1 MLDVKKIQNVDLDYL
16 THVIKSGKYDE
27 EIFKTA
33 DEIRRKYVGEEVHL
47 RAIIE
52 FSNICTQHCLYC
64 GLRAD
69 NKNLQRY
76 RMSPE
81 EIIERARLIAKLG
94 IKTIVLQSGEDPY
107 YTTEIISHLI
117 TEIKKLDVAITLSIG
132 ERELEEYRIWK
143 ELGADRYLMRHET
156 ASPELYAKLHPNDSF
171 ENRKAHLYELKRLGY
186 ETGAGFMVGL
196 PGQTAYDL
204 ALDLAFL
211 KELDADMIGIGP
223 FIPNPYTP
231 LKDAKGGDLQTTLR
245 MIALA
250 RIVVPTANIPATTA
264 LGSINPFGRQYGLKY
279 GANVIM
285 PNLTP
290 NPYRPNY
297 SLYPG
302 KICLFERD
310 TACVECT
317 KQMIRSVG
325 LVVGEGYGYRKKTE
339 MSEEKEV
346 LNVEKA

>member
-1 MLDVKKIQNVDLDYL
+1 MIDVKKIQNVDLDYL
-16 THVIKSGKYDE
+16 THIIGTNKYDE
-27 EIFKTA
+27 EIFRIA

-52 FSNICTQHCLYC
+52 FSNYCSQHCLYC
-64 GLRAD
+64 GLRAE

-76 RMSPE
+76 RMSVE
-81 EIIERARLIAKLG
+81 EIVERAKLISNLG

-107 YTTEIISHLI
+107 YTTEIVGEII
-117 TEIKKLDVAITLSIG
+117 QQIKKFDVAITLSIG
-132 ERELEEYRIWK
+132 ERSFEEYRIWK

-156 ASPELYAKLHPNDSF
+156 ASAQLYAKLHPGDSF
-171 ENRKAHLYELKRLGY
+171 ENRKAHLFEIKRLGY

-196 PGQTAYDL
+196 PGQTPYYL

-223 FIPNPYTP
+223 FIPNPDTP
-231 LKDAKGGDLQTTLR
+231 LKDTTGGDLQTTLR

-250 RIVVPTANIPATTA
+250 RMVVPTANIPATTA
-264 LGSINPFGRQYGLKY
+264 LGSINPLGRQYGLKY

-317 KQMIRSVG
+317 KAMIKGVG
-325 LVVGEGYGYRKKTE
+325 LVVGEGYGYRKKI
-339 MSEEKEV
+339 EV
-346 LNVEKA
+346 EALN

>member
-1 MLDVKKIQNVDLDYL
+1 MIDVKKIQNIDLDYL
-16 THVIKSGKYDE
+16 THIIETDKYDE
-27 EIFKTA
+27 EIFKIA

-52 FSNICTQHCLYC
+52 FSNYCSQHCLYC
-64 GLRAD
+64 GLRAE

-76 RMSPE
+76 RMSVD
-81 EIIERARLIAKLG
+81 EIVERARLIANLG
-94 IKTIVLQSGEDPY
+94 IKTVVLQSGEDPY
-107 YTTEIISHLI
+107 YTTEMISEIIR
-117 TEIKKLDVAITLSIG
+117 EIKKLDVAITLSIG
-132 ERELEEYRIWK
+132 ERTFEEYRIWK

-156 ASPELYAKLHPNDSF
+156 ASPQLYAKLHPGDTF
-171 ENRKAHLYELKRLGY
+171 ENRRAHLLEIKHLGY

-196 PGQTAYDL
+196 PEQTPYDL
-204 ALDLAFL
+204 ALDLAFI
-211 KELDADMIGIGP
+211 KEIDADMIGIGP
-223 FIPNPYTP
+223 FIPNPDTP
-231 LKDAKGGDLQTTLR
+231 LRESTGGDLQTTLR
-245 MIALA
+245 MVALA

-317 KQMIRSVG
+317 KTMIKSIG
-325 LVVGEGYGYRKKTE
+325 LVVGEGYGYRRKA
-339 MSEEKEV
+339 EEV
-346 LNVEKA
+346 SIDC

>member
-16 THVIKSGKYDE
+16 THIISTDEYDE
-27 EIFKTA
+27 EIFRTA
-33 DEIRRKYVGEEVHL
+33 DEIRRKYVGDEVYL

-52 FSNICTQHCLYC
+52 FSNYCSQHCLYC
-64 GLRAD
+64 GLRAE
-69 NKNLQRY
+69 NKNLTRY
-76 RMSPE
+76 RMSVE
-81 EIIERARLIAKLG
+81 EIVARAKLIAQMG
-94 IKTIVLQSGEDPY
+94 IKTVVLQSGEDPY
-107 YTTEIISHLI
+107 YTTEMMCDIIKQ
-117 TEIKKLDVAITLSIG
+117 IKELDVAITLSIG
-132 ERELEEYRIWK
+132 ERTFEEYRIWK

-156 ASPELYAKLHPNDSF
+156 ASPELYAKLHPGDTF
-171 ENRKAHLYELKRLGY
+171 ENRKAHLYEIKRLGY

-196 PGQTAYDL
+196 PGQTPYDL

-211 KELDADMIGIGP
+211 KEIDADMIGIGP
-223 FIPNPYTP
+223 YIPNPDTP
-231 LKDAKGGDLQTTLR
+231 LKDANGGDLKTTLR
-245 MIALA
+245 MVALA

-264 LGSINPFGRQYGLKY
+264 LGSINPYGRQYGLKY

-302 KICLFERD
+302 KICLFEKD

-317 KQMIRSVG
+317 KAMIKSVG
-325 LVVGEGYGYRKKTE
+325 LTVGEGFGSRKRIDE
-339 MSEEKEV
+339 IFV
-346 LNVEKA
+346 

>member
-1 MLDVKKIQNVDLDYL
+1 MIELEKIRNVDLDYITYL
-16 THVIKSGKYDE
+16 LSTNSHNE
-27 EIFKTA
+27 EIFQKA
-33 DEIRRKYVGEEVHL
+33 DEIRKKYVGEEVHL

-52 FSNICTQHCLYC
+52 FSNYCSQHCLYC
-64 GLRAD
+64 GLRSE
-69 NKNLQRY
+69 NKNLVRY
-76 RMSPE
+76 RMSLE
-81 EIIERARLIAKLG
+81 EIIERAKLIAKLG

-107 YTTEIISHLI
+107 YTTEMINTLI

-132 ERELEEYRIWK
+132 ERTFEEYRIWR

-156 ASPELYAKLHPNDSF
+156 ASKSLYAKLHPGDSF
-171 ENRKAHLYELKRLGY
+171 ESRKAHLLELKRLGY
-186 ETGAGFMVGL
+186 ETGAGCMVGL
-196 PGQTAYDL
+196 PGQTYYDL

-223 FIPNPYTP
+223 FIPNPDTP
-231 LKDAKGGDLQTTLR
+231 LANQGGGDLYTTLK

-250 RIVVPTANIPATTA
+250 RIIIPTANIPATTA
-264 LGSINPFGRQYGLKY
+264 LGSINPFGRQLGLRY

-302 KICLFERD
+302 KICLFEKD

-317 KQMIRSVG
+317 KTMIKDLG
-325 LVVGEGYGYRKKTE
+325 LKVGEGYGYRKSGYISN
-339 MSEEKEV
+339 M
-346 LNVEKA
+346 L

>member
-1 MLDVKKIQNVDLDYL
+1 MLDIKKIQNVDLDYL
-16 THVIKSGKYDE
+16 THIISTDKYDE
-27 EIFKTA
+27 EIFKIA
-33 DEIRRKYVGEEVHL
+33 DEIRRKYVGEDVYL

-52 FSNICTQHCLYC
+52 FSNYCSQHCLYC
-64 GLRAD
+64 GLRAE
-69 NKNLQRY
+69 NKNLTRY
-76 RMSPE
+76 RMSVG
-81 EIIERARLIAKLG
+81 EIVARAKLIAQMG

-107 YTTEIISHLI
+107 YTTEMMCDIIRQ
-117 TEIKKLDVAITLSIG
+117 IKELDVAITLSIG
-132 ERELEEYRIWK
+132 ERTFEEYRIWK

-156 ASPELYAKLHPNDSF
+156 ASPELYAKLHPGDTF
-171 ENRKAHLYELKRLGY
+171 ENRKAHLYEIKRLGY

-196 PGQTAYDL
+196 PGQTPYDL

-211 KELDADMIGIGP
+211 KEIDADMIGIGP
-223 FIPNPYTP
+223 FIPNPDTP
-231 LKDAKGGDLQTTLR
+231 LKDATGGDLKTTLR
-245 MIALA
+245 MVALA

-264 LGSINPFGRQYGLKY
+264 LGSINPYGRQYGLKY

-302 KICLFERD
+302 KICLFEKD

-317 KQMIRSVG
+317 KAMIKSVG
-325 LVVGEGYGYRKKTE
+325 LTVGEGFGSRKRIDE
-339 MSEEKEV
+339 IFV
-346 LNVEKA
+346 

>member
-1 MLDVKKIQNVDLDYL
+1 MIEIKKIQNVDLDYL
-16 THVIKSGKYDE
+16 TYLLSTDEHNE
-27 EIFKTA
+27 EIFKVA
-33 DEIRRKYVGEEVHL
+33 DEVRRKYVGTEVHL

-52 FSNICTQHCLYC
+52 FSNYCSQHCLYC
-64 GLRAD
+64 GLRAE
-69 NKNLQRY
+69 NRNLNRY
-76 RMSPE
+76 RMTEE
-81 EIIERARLIAKLG
+81 EILERARLIAKLG

-107 YTTEIISHLI
+107 YTTERISYLI

-132 ERELEEYRIWK
+132 ERDFEEYKIWK
-143 ELGADRYLMRHET
+143 KLGADRYLMRHET
-156 ASPELYAKLHPNDSF
+156 ASPELYAKLHPGDSF
-171 ENRKAHLYELKRLGY
+171 ENRKAHLFELKRLGY
-186 ETGAGFMVGL
+186 ETGAGCMVGL
-196 PGQTAYDL
+196 PGQTPYDM

-223 FIPNPYTP
+223 FIPNPDTP
-231 LKDAKGGDLQTTLR
+231 LANQGGGTLKDTLK
-245 MIALA
+245 MVALA

-264 LGSINPFGRQYGLKY
+264 LGSIDPFGRQMGLKC

-302 KICLFERD
+302 KICLFEKD

-317 KQMIRSVG
+317 KAMIKGVG
-325 LVVGEGYGYRKKTE
+325 LVVGEGYGYRRKINI
-339 MSEEKEV
+339 EEYKITAV
-346 LNVEKA
+346 GD

>member
-1 MLDVKKIQNVDLDYL
+1 MIDVKKIQNVDLDYL
-16 THVIKSGKYDE
+16 TYIIGTNKYDE
-27 EIFKTA
+27 EIFRIA

-52 FSNICTQHCLYC
+52 FSNYCSQHCLYC
-64 GLRAD
+64 GLRAE

-76 RMSPE
+76 RMSVE
-81 EIIERARLIAKLG
+81 EIVERAKLISNLG

-107 YTTEIISHLI
+107 YTTEIVG
-117 TEIKKLDVAITLSIG
+117 EIIQQIKRFNVAITLSIG
-132 ERELEEYRIWK
+132 ERSFEEYRIWR

-156 ASPELYAKLHPNDSF
+156 ASAQLYAKLHPGDSF
-171 ENRKAHLYELKRLGY
+171 ENRKAHLFEIKRLGY

-196 PGQTAYDL
+196 PGQTPYDL
-204 ALDLAFL
+204 ALDLSFL

-223 FIPNPYTP
+223 FIPNPDTP
-231 LKDAKGGDLQTTLR
+231 LKDTTGGDLQTTLR
-245 MIALA
+245 MVALA
-250 RIVVPTANIPATTA
+250 RIVLPTANIPATTA
-264 LGSINPFGRQYGLKY
+264 LGSINPLGRQYGLKY

-317 KQMIRSVG
+317 KAMIKGVG
-325 LVVGEGYGYRKKTE
+325 LVVGEGYGYRKKIE
-339 MSEEKEV
+339 AEA
-346 LNVEKA
+346 LN

>member
-1 MLDVKKIQNVDLDYL
+1 MIDLKKIQNVDIDYL
-16 THVIKSGKYDE
+16 THIISTDRYDE

-47 RAIIE
+47 RGIIE
-52 FSNICTQHCLYC
+52 FSNYCTQHCLYC
-64 GLRAD
+64 GLRAE
-69 NKNLQRY
+69 NKNLARY

-81 EIIERARLIAKLG
+81 EIIERAKLIAQLG

-107 YTTEIISHLI
+107 YTTEMMCEIIQQ
-117 TEIKKLDVAITLSIG
+117 IKKLDVAITLSLG
-132 ERELEEYRIWK
+132 ERTFEEYRIWK

-156 ASPELYAKLHPNDSF
+156 ASPQLYAKLHPGDSL

-196 PGQTAYDL
+196 PGQTPYDL
-204 ALDLAFL
+204 ALDLVFL

-223 FIPNPYTP
+223 FIPNPDTP
-231 LKDAKGGDLQTTLR
+231 LKDATGGDLQTTLR

-264 LGSINPFGRQYGLKY
+264 LGSINPLGRQYGLKY

-317 KQMIRSVG
+317 KHMIKSVG
-325 LVVGEGYGYRKKTE
+325 LIVGEGYGYRKKTE
-339 MSEEKEV
+339 SLAEPVK
-346 LNVEKA
+346 K

>member
-1 MLDVKKIQNVDLDYL
+1 MIDVKKIQNVDLDYL
-16 THVIKSGKYDE
+16 THIIGTNKYDE
-27 EIFKTA
+27 EIFRIA
-33 DEIRRKYVGEEVHL
+33 DEMRRKYVGEEVHL

-52 FSNICTQHCLYC
+52 FSNYCSQHCLYC
-64 GLRAD
+64 GLRAE

-76 RMSPE
+76 RMSVE
-81 EIIERARLIAKLG
+81 EIVERAKLISNLG

-107 YTTEIISHLI
+107 YTTEIVGEII
-117 TEIKKLDVAITLSIG
+117 QQIKKFDVAITLSIG
-132 ERELEEYRIWK
+132 ERSFEEYRIWK

-156 ASPELYAKLHPNDSF
+156 ASAQLYAKLHPGDSF
-171 ENRKAHLYELKRLGY
+171 ENRKAHLFEIKRSGY

-196 PGQTAYDL
+196 PGQTPYDL
-204 ALDLAFL
+204 ALDLSFL

-223 FIPNPYTP
+223 FIPNPDTP
-231 LKDAKGGDLQTTLR
+231 LKDTTGGDLQTTLR
-245 MIALA
+245 MVALA
-250 RIVVPTANIPATTA
+250 RIVLPTANIPATTA
-264 LGSINPFGRQYGLKY
+264 LGSINPLGRQYGLKY

-317 KQMIRSVG
+317 KAMIKGVG
-325 LVVGEGYGYRKKTE
+325 LVVGEGYGYRKKI
-339 MSEEKEV
+339 EV
-346 LNVEKA
+346 EALN

>member
-1 MLDVKKIQNVDLDYL
+1 MIDVKKIQNVDLDYL
-16 THVIKSGKYDE
+16 MHIIGTDRYDE
-27 EIFKTA
+27 EIFRIA

-52 FSNICTQHCLYC
+52 FSNYCSQHCLYC
-64 GLRAD
+64 GLRAE

-76 RMSPE
+76 RMSVE
-81 EIIERARLIAKLG
+81 EIVERAKLISNLG

-107 YTTEIISHLI
+107 YTTEIVGEII
-117 TEIKKLDVAITLSIG
+117 QQIKKFDVAITLSIG
-132 ERELEEYRIWK
+132 ERSFEEYRIWK

-156 ASPELYAKLHPNDSF
+156 ASAQLYAKLHPGDSF
-171 ENRKAHLYELKRLGY
+171 ENRKAHLFEIKRLGY

-196 PGQTAYDL
+196 PGQTPYDL

-223 FIPNPYTP
+223 FIPNPDTP
-231 LKDAKGGDLQTTLR
+231 LKDTTGGDLQTTLR

-264 LGSINPFGRQYGLKY
+264 LGSINPLGRQYGLKY

-317 KQMIRSVG
+317 KAMIKGVG
-325 LVVGEGYGYRKKTE
+325 LVVGEGYGYRKKI
-339 MSEEKEV
+339 EV
-346 LNVEKA
+346 EALN

>member
-1 MLDVKKIQNVDLDYL
+1 MIELEKIQSVNLDYITYL
-16 THVIKSGKYDE
+16 LSTNKHNE
-27 EIFKTA
+27 EIFQKA
-33 DEIRRKYVGEEVHL
+33 DEIRKKYVGEEVHL

-52 FSNICTQHCLYC
+52 FSNYCSQRCLYC
-64 GLRAD
+64 GLRSE
-69 NKNLQRY
+69 NKNLVRY
-76 RMSPE
+76 RMSLE
-81 EIIERARLIAKLG
+81 EIIERAKLIARLG

-107 YTTEIISHLI
+107 YTTEMINTLI

-132 ERELEEYRIWK
+132 ERTFEEYRIWK
-143 ELGADRYLMRHET
+143 EFGADRYLMRHET
-156 ASPELYAKLHPNDSF
+156 ASKSLYAKLHPGDSF
-171 ENRKAHLYELKRLGY
+171 ESRKAHLFELKRLGY
-186 ETGAGFMVGL
+186 ETGAGCMVGL
-196 PGQTAYDL
+196 PGQTYYDL

-223 FIPNPYTP
+223 FIPNPDTP
-231 LKDAKGGDLQTTLR
+231 LANQGGGDLYTTLK

-250 RIVVPTANIPATTA
+250 RIIIPTANIPATTA
-264 LGSINPFGRQYGLKY
+264 LGSINPFGRQLGLKY

-302 KICLFERD
+302 KICLFEKD

-317 KQMIRSVG
+317 KTMIKG
-325 LVVGEGYGYRKKTE
+325 LGLKVGEGYGYRKSGYISN
-339 MSEEKEV
+339 MV
-346 LNVEKA
+346 

>member
-1 MLDVKKIQNVDLDYL
+1 MIDVKKIQNIDLDYL
-16 THVIKSGKYDE
+16 THIIETDKYDE
-27 EIFKTA
+27 EIFRIA

-52 FSNICTQHCLYC
+52 FSNYCSQHCLYC
-64 GLRAD
+64 GLRAE

-76 RMSPE
+76 RMTVD
-81 EIIERARLIAKLG
+81 EIVERARLIANLG
-94 IKTIVLQSGEDPY
+94 IKTVVLQSGEDPY
-107 YTTEIISHLI
+107 YTTEMISEIIS
-117 TEIKKLDVAITLSIG
+117 EIKKLDVAITLSIG
-132 ERELEEYRIWK
+132 ERSFEEYKIWK

-156 ASPELYAKLHPNDSF
+156 ASPQLYAKLHPGDTF
-171 ENRKAHLYELKRLGY
+171 ENRRAHLLEIKRLGY

-196 PGQTAYDL
+196 PDQTPYDL
-204 ALDLAFL
+204 ALDLAFI
-211 KELDADMIGIGP
+211 KEIDADMIGIGP
-223 FIPNPYTP
+223 FIPNPDTP
-231 LKDAKGGDLQTTLR
+231 LKESTGGDLQTTLR
-245 MIALA
+245 MVALA

-317 KQMIRSVG
+317 KTMIKSIG
-325 LVVGEGYGYRKKTE
+325 LVVGEGYGYRRKV
-339 MSEEKEV
+339 EEV
-346 LNVEKA
+346 SVDC